1 MKIFF
6 TLAICLILSACTTVK
21 SNSILNTCI
30 LKTSAVDETS
40 DPKWFKT
47 FSYNQTF
54 FYKIKNKEKSADK
67 KLAEQKNLIIAKLK
81 LANLIAQDFMTCND
95 QNQMVDFVRNSS
107 SDKELSKVKNSR
119 LINNITSGF
128 KTEIN
133 ETINQDGVYINY
145 IVISKLKK

>member
-1 MKIFF
+1 MIF
-6 TLAICLILSACTTVK
+6 
-21 SNSILNTCI
+21 
-30 LKTSAVDETS
+30 S
-40 DPKWFKT
+40 D
-47 FSYNQTF
+47 
-54 FYKIKNKEKSADK
+54 
-67 KLAEQKNLIIAKLK
+67 
-81 LANLIAQDFMTCND
+81 LIAQDFMTCND